1 MQSNPSSKG
10 LNTSSKY
17 SGSNILDKSH
27 EPRYYITCISCCVSV
42 KTKFIKA
49 KYWEDTRII
58 LDLHYVLVHHEPWR
72 NESGPDLYSEKSRFH
87 KCAWKRFSLLE
98 AWRRVQWI
106 QMEEKP
112 KGKPKRKG
120 QRLDAWRPSKRGH
133 RKTQQSA
140 QEGCEHK
147 CTCKWKCQT
156 GRKPLADVGDR
167 KQQLLY
173 KEGQG
178 RAAKSQA

>member
-1 MQSNPSSKG
+1 MLGDRQREATERPSS
-10 LNTSSKY
+10 L
-17 SGSNILDKSH
+17 
-27 EPRYYITCISCCVSV
+27 P
-42 KTKFIKA
+42 
-49 KYWEDTRII
+49 
-58 LDLHYVLVHHEPWR
+58 
-72 NESGPDLYSEKSRFH
+72 
-87 KCAWKRFSLLE
+87 
-98 AWRRVQWI
+98 
-106 QMEEKP
+106 
-112 KGKPKRKG
+112 
-120 QRLDAWRPSKRGH
+120 
-133 RKTQQSA
+133 QQSA